1 MNYNF
6 KIINYEFRIPVAK
19 VLNKLI
25 YTNYSYSAIYV
36 IFISDKKEA
45 SPQPSPEEREKR
57 DTMVI
62 NQLQNKLCPLSH
74 GEGWGE
80 AG

>member
-45 SPQPSPEEREKR
+45 SP
-57 DTMVI
+57 
-62 NQLQNKLCPLSH
+62 LSG
-74 GEGWGE
+74 GEGGGRGFIS
-80 AG
+80 A

>member
-45 SPQPSPEEREKR
+45 SPQPSPEERGQILLFR
-57 DTMVI
+57 LTQPI
-62 NQLQNKLCPLSH
+62 NSILGTQLTVKLSQD
-74 GEGWGE
+74 
-80 AG
+80 

>member
-6 KIINYEFRIPVAK
+6 KIINYEFRIPIAK

-45 SPQPSPEEREKR
+45 SPQPSPEERGQI
-57 DTMVI
+57 DTLI
-62 NQLQNKLCPLSH
+62 
-74 GEGWGE
+74 
-80 AG
+80 

>member
-25 YTNYSYSAIYV
+25 YTNNCINHVNQELKLTPSY
-36 IFISDKKEA
+36 
-45 SPQPSPEEREKR
+45 
-57 DTMVI
+57 MVM
-62 NQLQNKLCPLSH
+62 S
-74 GEGWGE
+74 
-80 AG
+80 

>member
-6 KIINYEFRIPVAK
+6 KIINYEFRILVAK

-36 IFISDKKEA
+36 IFISDKK
-45 SPQPSPEEREKR
+45 
-57 DTMVI
+57 
-62 NQLQNKLCPLSH
+62 
-74 GEGWGE
+74 WGE
-80 AG
+80 ALFQSEIELMIFEYRFHNIEPDKLGQQMFGSPT

>member
-36 IFISDKKEA
+36 IFISDKKET
-45 SPQPSPEEREKR
+45 SPQPSPEERGGQI
-57 DTMVI
+57 DTLI
-62 NQLQNKLCPLSH
+62 
-74 GEGWGE
+74 
-80 AG
+80 

>member
-36 IFISDKKEA
+36 IFISDKKRA
-45 SPQPSPEEREKR
+45 SPQP
-57 DTMVI
+57 
-62 NQLQNKLCPLSH
+62 LSG
-74 GEGWGE
+74 GEGQIDTLI
-80 AG
+80 

>member
-45 SPQPSPEEREKR
+45 SPQPSPGGRGGR
-57 DTMVI
+57 
-62 NQLQNKLCPLSH
+62 
-74 GEGWGE
+74 
-80 AG
+80 